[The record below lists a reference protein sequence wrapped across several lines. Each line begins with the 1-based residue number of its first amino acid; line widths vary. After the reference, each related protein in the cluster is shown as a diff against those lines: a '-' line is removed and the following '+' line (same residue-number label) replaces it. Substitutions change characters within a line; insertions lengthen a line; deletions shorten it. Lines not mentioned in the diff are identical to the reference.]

1 MRTYQK
7 ELIMP
12 VSDQGIDKDT
22 SSGVKVGELPLYY
35 LVSAVLTKD
44 EDNKIIAKP
53 STVRPIINTVIAIDD
68 VGSKA
73 AIKLKQGET
82 VRLMVLM
89 LITSQYRYILPMQQ
103 AACVILIR
111 ASPLK
116 ELLYTIFSIRVMGD
130 GLVAILVPI
139 M

>member
-44 EDNKIIAKP
+44 EDNKIIPKP
-53 STVRPIINTVIAIDD
+53 GTVRPIINT
-68 VGSKA
+68 
-73 AIKLKQGET
+73 L
-82 VRLMVLM
+82 
-89 LITSQYRYILPMQQ
+89 
-103 AACVILIR
+103 
-111 ASPLK
+111 
-116 ELLYTIFSIRVMGD
+116 
-130 GLVAILVPI
+130 
-139 M
+139 